1 MEDNVPLEVNKERLQ
16 LLNSLVNELSL
27 EAMKKFV
34 GQTLDVLIEGESK
47 NNPEVL
53 AGYTTKSKLVN
64 VIAPKATIG
73 KIIKVKITEAKTWSL
88 NGEMVEELE
97 PVEVK

>member
-1 MEDNVPLEVNKERLQ
+1 ML
-16 LLNSLVNELSL
+16 LVNEISL
-27 EAMKKFV
+27 EAMKKHE
-34 GQTLDVLIEGESK
+34 GQIVEVLVEGESK

-64 VIAPKATIG
+64 FVAPKEAIG
-73 KIIKVKITEAKTWSL
+73 KIVKVKITEARTWSL

>member
-1 MEDNVPLEVNKERLQ
+1 MEDNVPIEVKKERLQ
-16 LLNSLVNELSL
+16 RLNNLVNELSL
-27 EAMKKFV
+27 EAMKKHV

-47 NNPEVL
+47 NNPDVL
-53 AGYTTKSKLVN
+53 AGYTTRNKLVN
-64 VIAPKATIG
+64 VIAPKSAIG
-73 KIIKVKITEAKTWSL
+73 RIIKVKITDAKTWSL

>member
-1 MEDNVPLEVNKERLQ
+1 LEVKKERLQ
-16 LLNSLVNELSL
+16 RLNKLVNEQSL
-27 EAMKKFV
+27 EAMKKHE
-34 GQTLDVLIEGESK
+34 GQILDVLIEGESK
-47 NNPEVL
+47 NNPNVL
-53 AGYTTKSKLVN
+53 AGYTTRSKLVN
-64 VIAPKATIG
+64 VVAPKSTIG